1 MKKLFSLL
9 LISTLLVTGCS
20 SSDKEKEKKEPI
32 KDAEQEVVDDNKMTK
47 NEVIVEA
54 KTIAQAA
61 VAQYSKNTQNGTYIN
76 AGSVG
81 ELNVKNIY
89 PGFWCYDEEA
99 GSIVI
104 KDVEIEDYI
113 CSGNIEVMECKK
125 K

>member
-1 MKKLFSLL
+1 MKKLFSMLL
-9 LISTLLVTGCS
+9 VSMLLVTGCGS
-20 SSDKEKEKKEPI
+20 KEKEENKEPI
-32 KDAEQEVVDDNKMTK
+32 KNPQESVEKEEGMTK
-47 NEVIVEA
+47 DEVIVEA

-61 VAQYSKNTQNGTYIN
+61 VSQYSKNTQNGTYVN

-99 GSIVI
+99 GAIVI

-113 CSGNIEVMECKK
+113 CSGNIEVMECELK
-125 K
+125 